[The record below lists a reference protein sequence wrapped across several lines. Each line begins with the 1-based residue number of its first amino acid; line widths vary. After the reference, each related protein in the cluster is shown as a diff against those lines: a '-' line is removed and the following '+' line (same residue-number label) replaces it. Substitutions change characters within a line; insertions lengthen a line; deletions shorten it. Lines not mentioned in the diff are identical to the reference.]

1 MRNRQV
7 EKKSARIYDLEERT
21 TTFSKLVIQFSRTV
35 PRNVITLSLISQFV
49 RSGTSVGANYHE
61 ANGAISMAD
70 FRNKISICK
79 KEIKET
85 RYWIELLV
93 EAEPR
98 LAIDAERLI
107 QESQELINIFSKI
120 YASLKE
126 KQL

>member
-1 MRNRQV
+1 MENG
-7 EKKSARIYDLEERT
+7 SAKIYDLEERT
-21 TTFSKLVIQFSRTV
+21 IAFSKMVIQFAKII
-35 PRNVITLSLISQFV
+35 PRNVITLSLIGQFV

-61 ANGAISMAD
+61 ANGAISRAD

-79 KEIKET
+79 KEVKEV

-93 EAEPR
+93 EAESR
-98 LAIDAERLI
+98 MATDAERLI

-126 KQL
+126 KQP